1 MGFIFLYRPKPKKFT
16 YKPVFY
22 KAEEDEVSIGK
33 RHKILTTKE
42 NKEVNLKTRIQ
53 KSWSKERQ
61 HTTVS
66 KENMIRTLI
75 ILVLLII
82 VIFFVK
88 IG

>member
-1 MGFIFLYRPKPKKFT
+1 MGFTFLYRPKPKKFT

-22 KAEEDEVSIGK
+22 KADEEEESK
-33 RHKILTTKE
+33 NNRRKIIISKE
-42 NKEVNLKTRIQ
+42 NKESDLKTRIQ

-61 HTTVS
+61 HTNVS
-66 KENMIRTLI
+66 KENIVRTLI